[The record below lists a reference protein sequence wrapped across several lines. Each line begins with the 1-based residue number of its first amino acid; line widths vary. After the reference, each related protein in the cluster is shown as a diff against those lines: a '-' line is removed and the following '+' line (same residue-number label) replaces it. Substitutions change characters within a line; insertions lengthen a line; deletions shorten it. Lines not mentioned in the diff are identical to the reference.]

1 MRILYLIDNFSLGGA
16 QTIVKGLMENGEENG
31 AEDSQIYAL
40 ALRQKQPDLII
51 DHPNAKIFP
60 SSSKYSFKV
69 LGFLKKFIIE
79 KKIEILHCQLPRSIV
94 IGYLLKRAFPGIK
107 YIIHEQGDVFE
118 SRAYAMLLRI
128 MWKKADL
135 ILTCSEASAKVLTR
149 RSHVDAQEIKVL
161 YNFVDLKRFSP
172 PEYPTFHGKKIAFAG
187 RIEKRKGWREFIQA
201 AYYFRNRKELSFHMA
216 GTGTEIKKLDRSI
229 RDNKEANIKYPGFIA
244 DMKAFY
250 QEMDLLVIPSHFEPM
265 GMVAVEAMACGI
277 PVLAADVPGLN
288 EIVKH
293 KVNGWIFTSRSAS
306 KLSLAI
312 AEILDTAPEELN
324 TIVEHGLKHA
334 HKFSLRD
341 FSIRLQEYYASLK

>member
-16 QTIVKGLMENGEENG
+16 QTIVKGLMENG
-31 AEDSQIYAL
+31 AEDLQIYAL

-51 DHPNAKIFP
+51 DHPNATTFQ
-60 SSSKYSFKV
+60 SSSKYTFKV
-69 LGFLKKFIIE
+69 LGFLKKFITE

-94 IGYLLKRAFPGIK
+94 MGYLLKRAFPEIK

-118 SRAYAMLLRI
+118 SWAYAMLLRI
-128 MWKKADL
+128 IWKKADL

-149 RSHVDAQEIKVL
+149 RSHVAAQKIKVL
-161 YNFVDLKRFSP
+161 YNFVDLNRFSP
-172 PEYPTFHGKKIAFAG
+172 PEHPTFHGQKIAFAG
-187 RIEKRKGWREFIQA
+187 RIEKRKGWREFIKA
-201 AYYFRNRKELSFHMA
+201 AYYFRDRKELSFYMA
-216 GTGTEIKKLDRSI
+216 GTGTEMNKLVRSI
-229 RDNKEANIKYPGFIA
+229 QNKKEASIKYLGFIA

-293 KVNGWIFTSRSAS
+293 KVNGWTYTSKSAS

-312 AEILDTAPEELN
+312 GEVLDSGPEELN
-324 TIVEHGLKHA
+324 TIVEHGMKHA
-334 HKFSLRD
+334 REFSLRD
-341 FSIRLQEYYASLK
+341 FSIKLQEIYASIK